1 MVNGLIKKGGKG
13 HMKTLF
19 LMLTLLFALAA
30 CGRGSTDSPDDAYCE
45 LPYEASNDTVDYIPQ
60 TSSPPV
66 STEEPQYT
74 TAPLERPPVPLPPPF
89 EDVFEPLIPRWVE
102 GDAFQ
107 PEHFLCDFNY
117 LMHTLRLNFPIFGPA
132 YRRRS
137 IDVDRIEAATI
148 QAILNNNPRT
158 PEAFSLLLHRYF
170 FSQFRHM
177 GHLYQHWHERLHLVL
192 ANIYRY
198 SMDEYGNIMFEYSR
212 VIYEAM
218 TAPAVVRFYGEII
231 VDLGE
236 YESGM
241 IIPRNVITSILV
253 EGEVALISVGQFNHY
268 NIGHDKEIVFAFFEE
283 IADYA
288 HLIIDLR
295 QNPGG
300 FSHYFYEIF
309 VEPNITSPLEWQV
322 FEFFSSG
329 SNGRLFADAFI
340 ADVLEQ
346 NPDGLTVSDNAA
358 AFVAENS
365 MRYFNQDDLAMLQH
379 VVTWHYRVDP
389 TTEEKMFN
397 GKIWILVG
405 PRSAS
410 AVESVAIFARE
421 TGFATLVGEPTAG
434 IMAAMSAYTL
444 LPNSGILVRYDLGY
458 MTCSLGRSFE
468 EFGVMPH
475 HFNRPG
481 LTALHTVLAL
491 IEEGAY

>member
-1 MVNGLIKKGGKG
+1 
-13 HMKTLF
+13 MKILL
-19 LMLTLLFALAA
+19 LMFALLLALAA
-30 CGRGSTDSPDDAYCE
+30 CGQEPAEQPEEAYCE
-45 LPYEASNDTVDYIPQ
+45 PSNESSGSTNEYTPPTPEPPPPPASADEPSYETTVQ
-60 TSSPPV
+60 
-66 STEEPQYT
+66 
-74 TAPLERPPVPLPPPF
+74 ERLPVPLPPPM
-89 EDVFEPLIPRWVE
+89 EDIYEPLIPRWVE
-102 GDAFQ
+102 GEDFL

-117 LMHTLRLNFPIFGPA
+117 LMHTLRLNFPLFGSA
-132 YRRRS
+132 YRRHG

-148 QAILNNNPRT
+148 QAILNSNPSN
-158 PEAFSLLLHRYF
+158 PEAFSQLLHRSF
-170 FSQFRHM
+170 FSQFGHI

-198 SMDEYGNIMFEYSR
+198 SMDEYGNIIHEYSR

-218 TAPAVVRFYGEII
+218 RAPAAVRFYGEII

-241 IIPRNVITSILV
+241 INPHNVSTGILV
-253 EGEVALISVGQFNHY
+253 EGEVAYINVRLFNHY
-268 NIGHDKEIVFAFFEE
+268 NIDHDKEIVFAFFEE
-283 IADYA
+283 IVDYG

-340 ADVLEQ
+340 ADVLEG

-358 AFVAENS
+358 AFVAEND
-365 MRYFNQDDLAMLQH
+365 MRYFNQDDLVMLQH

-389 TTEEKMFN
+389 TAEEKAFN
-397 GKIWILVG
+397 GKIWILIG

-434 IMAAMSAYTL
+434 IMAAISAYTL

-458 MTCSLGRSFE
+458 MTDSYGRSFE
-468 EFGVMPH
+468 EFGVIPH
-475 HFNRPG
+475 YFNRPG
-481 LTALHTVLAL
+481 MNALQTVLAL
-491 IEEGAY
+491 IEEGSY